1 MDTLI
6 NRLLA
11 WLERNAQVIRERE
24 IDSYLSQATDAVDL
38 ENRVRNLERAVL
50 RRNRGFAAQ

>member
-1 MDTLI
+1 MKNLI
-6 NRLLA
+6 QRV
-11 WLERNAQVIRERE
+11 LERNAHQRRERE
-24 IDSYLSQATDAVDL
+24 IERYLAQASDAVDL

>member
-1 MDTLI
+1 MWIMKNLI
-6 NRLLA
+6 ERA
-11 WLERNAQVIRERE
+11 LERIAHQRRERE
-24 IDSYLSQATDAVDL
+24 IELYLSQASDAVDL

>member
-1 MDTLI
+1 MKNLI
-6 NRLLA
+6 ERV
-11 WLERNAQVIRERE
+11 LERIAHQRRERE
-24 IDSYLSQATDAVDL
+24 IELYLSQASDAVEL